1 VAALRASQAPPPA
14 DKPPEPPAKAP
25 APCADGGGGGS
36 SSGGGNAAAL
46 ERQRAAAAPSTR
58 MREEAAVAALQVGI
72 QLLLLFPGRA
82 ACYHDVLAVLASRL
96 SDAMCPLNTGS
107 GAAEQ
112 RPTSVPADVH

>member
-1 VAALRASQAPPPA
+1 MAALRASQAPPPA
-14 DKPPEPPAKAP
+14 DEPLEPPAKAP

-36 SSGGGNAAAL
+36 SSGGGNAAAP
-46 ERQRAAAAPSTR
+46 ERQQAAAAASTR
-58 MREEAAVAALQVGI
+58 MHAKREEAAAALQVGI

-82 ACYHDVLAVLASRL
+82 ACYHNVLAVLASRL

-112 RPTSVPADVH
+112 RYSVCPG